1 MTHNPIRRQILAGAA
16 AMGSLAMLPRIAHAK
31 GSVTGAIYP
40 GSWEAAYRSIVA
52 PALKSAHDVQLE
64 LQPLFAVDQISK
76 ARAARGNPLFDTFLL
91 DPGPRVTAIDSGL
104 FEKFDRSRL
113 PNAAKLQPFMI
124 DEYGVTVAAQFVGI
138 AYNPKKFKEPPKDWK
153 DLFTE
158 PFVSRLGLTGFQTTF
173 GTVSIIEMAKAFGGS
188 ETDVEPFFVELK
200 KVLPKVAAIGAP
212 ASMPS
217 LFQQGQC
224 DIMYA
229 NTQTV
234 GTLKERGVDIEFVKP
249 ASGVITFF
257 TTMHIAKG
265 AADVDNAYKY
275 IDTVLQEKVQEQLMK
290 APYFMAPVNS
300 DVALQSDLPLK
311 SLSEMSGMVQHDWNK
326 INPLRAGWIERFN
339 KEVAR

>member
-1 MTHNPIRRQILAGAA
+1 MTHSPIRRQILAGAA

-40 GSWEAAYRSIVA
+40 GSWETAYRSIVA

-64 LQPLFAVDQISK
+64 LQPLYAVDQISK

-104 FEKFDRSRL
+104 FEKFDGSRL
-113 PNAAKLQPFMI
+113 SNASKLQPFMI

-188 ETDVEPFFVELK
+188 ETDVEPFFTELK

-234 GTLKERGVDIEFVKP
+234 GTLKARGVDIEFIKP

-275 IDTVLQEKVQEQLMK
+275 IDTVLQAKVQDELMK
-290 APYFMAPVNS
+290 APYYMAPVSS
-300 DVALQSDLPLK
+300 DVTLEADLPLRN
-311 SLSEMSGMVQHDWNK
+311 LSEMSGMVQHDWNK